1 MVSHSVSDLFTSPR
15 RFDLFPDAPAPD
27 DILLTRGVHPPLL
40 LHGRTLLWGHHL
52 LRRARLVGI
61 SELSCVHVEGDDLA
75 LLELVLR
82 AENRLNAFSWSE
94 IASLSRLAD
103 ELEGEI
109 SPREEAWSRIESL
122 VLSRGSFRA
131 LGRQYRSLPAGF
143 RELVSAGKLELRTAV
158 RVQGI
163 AEKPAARAAT
173 CLSGLS
179 RSSIGMALGFVD
191 EIRMRDGMSAEDVS
205 DLIQRASAHSQP
217 VDFLRRLRYPSLSA
231 MEQHVQDVSRN
242 LAGLGLEPP
251 KHFEGD
257 AYSVS
262 FLFRSP
268 GELERRIE
276 RLNDLK
282 AKSESLFELLR

>member
-1 MVSHSVSDLFTSPR
+1 
-15 RFDLFPDAPAPD
+15 
-27 DILLTRGVHPPLL
+27 
-40 LHGRTLLWGHHL
+40 
-52 LRRARLVGI
+52 
-61 SELSCVHVEGDDLA
+61 
-75 LLELVLR
+75 
-82 AENRLNAFSWSE
+82 
-94 IASLSRLAD
+94 
-103 ELEGEI
+103 
-109 SPREEAWSRIESL
+109 L

-158 RVQGI
+158 RVRGI

-231 MEQHVQDVSRN
+231 MEQHVRDVSRN